1 MNSEPIP
8 NDEDEQN
15 NITETFS
22 LSFHKN
28 NKKQKILYIFIVS
41 LIIIVIFGLSTFF
54 IRKYDKNKKIQPVKQ
69 QPQKGQQQR
78 QQQTYKKQQKQPG
91 QQQVDKKSFKRVYGP
106 LRYTDKN
113 SSPDHQTSPTTK
125 ILQQKYKKQTGTQRG
140 TLKQQ
145 SGKKQIEEPTNT
157 TEL

>member
-1 MNSEPIP
+1 MSSISTIPPQTLTPGTRQKQSFKPQLQPI
-8 NDEDEQN
+8 QQG
-15 NITETFS
+15 
-22 LSFHKN
+22 
-28 NKKQKILYIFIVS
+28 KQ
-41 LIIIVIFGLSTFF
+41 
-54 IRKYDKNKKIQPVKQ
+54 
-69 QPQKGQQQR
+69 GQQQKKQQKQTGQKPVIR
-78 QQQTYKKQQKQPG
+78 QQQTYKKQPG

-106 LRYTDKN
+106 LHYTDKN